1 MFEYLWGN
9 IYILTVDVSEKML
22 GENIDNSVLI
32 KLKEDKV
39 IRGLLKGF
47 DQHMNLILSDSEE
60 ILEGGNVAL
69 GVIVVRGDNVVII
82 SPSITK

>member
-1 MFEYLWGN
+1 M
-9 IYILTVDVSEKML
+9 TVDVSEKIL
-22 GENIDNSVLI
+22 GENIGNSVLI

-60 ILEGGNVAL
+60 ILDEGNVDL
-69 GVIVVRGDNVVII
+69 GVIVVRGDNVVMI
-82 SPSITK
+82 SPSVAK

>member
-1 MFEYLWGN
+1 M
-9 IYILTVDVSEKML
+9 TVDVSEKIL
-22 GENIDNSVLI
+22 GENINNSVLI

-60 ILEGGNVAL
+60 ILGEGNVDL
-69 GVIVVRGDNVVII
+69 GVIVVRGVNVVMI
-82 SPSITK
+82 SPCVTK

>member
-1 MFEYLWGN
+1 MFDYIWGSV
-9 IYILTVDVSEKML
+9 YTMTVDVSEKIL
-22 GENIDNSVLI
+22 GENIGNSVLI

-60 ILEGGNVAL
+60 ILDEGNVDL
-69 GVIVVRGDNVVII
+69 GVIVVRGDNVVMI
-82 SPSITK
+82 SPSVTK

>member
-1 MFEYLWGN
+1 M
-9 IYILTVDVSEKML
+9 TVDVSEKIL
-22 GENIDNSVLI
+22 GENINNSVLI

-60 ILEGGNVAL
+60 ILDEVNVDL
-69 GVIVVRGDNVVII
+69 GVIVVRGDNVVMI
-82 SPSITK
+82 SPSVAK

>member
-1 MFEYLWGN
+1 M
-9 IYILTVDVSEKML
+9 TVDVSEKIL
-22 GENIDNSVLI
+22 GENIGNSVLI

-60 ILEGGNVAL
+60 ILGEGNVDL
-69 GVIVVRGDNVVII
+69 GVIVVSGDNVVMI
-82 SPSITK
+82 SPSVTK

>member
-1 MFEYLWGN
+1 MFDYIWGSV
-9 IYILTVDVSEKML
+9 YTMTVDVSEKIL
-22 GENIDNSVLI
+22 GENINNSVLI

-60 ILEGGNVAL
+60 ILGEGNVDL
-69 GVIVVRGDNVVII
+69 GVIVVRGDNVVMI
-82 SPSITK
+82 SPSVTK

>member
-1 MFEYLWGN
+1 M
-9 IYILTVDVSEKML
+9 TVDVSEKIL
-22 GENIDNSVLI
+22 GENIGNSVLI

-60 ILEGGNVAL
+60 ILDEGNVDL
-69 GVIVVRGDNVVII
+69 GVIVVRGDNVVMI
-82 SPSITK
+82 SPSVTK

>member
-1 MFEYLWGN
+1 M
-9 IYILTVDVSEKML
+9 TVDVSEKIL
-22 GENIDNSVLI
+22 GENINNSVLI

-60 ILEGGNVAL
+60 ILGEGNVDL
-69 GVIVVRGDNVVII
+69 GVIVVRGDNVVMI
-82 SPSITK
+82 SPSVTK

>member
-1 MFEYLWGN
+1 M
-9 IYILTVDVSEKML
+9 TVDVCEKVL

-32 KLKEDKV
+32 KLKEDKI

-47 DQHMNLILSDSEE
+47 DQHMNLVLSDSEE
-60 ILEGGNVAL
+60 ILEEGNVDL
-69 GVIVVRGDNVVII
+69 GVIVVRGDNVVMI

>member
-1 MFEYLWGN
+1 M
-9 IYILTVDVSEKML
+9 TVDVSEKIL
-22 GENIDNSVLI
+22 GENINNSVLI

-60 ILEGGNVAL
+60 ILGEGNVDL
-69 GVIVVRGDNVVII
+69 GVIVVRGDNVVMI
-82 SPSITK
+82 SPSVAK

>member
-1 MFEYLWGN
+1 M
-9 IYILTVDVSEKML
+9 TVDVSEKIL
-22 GENIDNSVLI
+22 GENIGNSVLI

-60 ILEGGNVAL
+60 ILGEGNVDL
-69 GVIVVRGDNVVII
+69 GVIVVRGDNVVMI
-82 SPSITK
+82 SPSVTK

>member
-1 MFEYLWGN
+1 
-9 IYILTVDVSEKML
+9 LTVDVCEKVL

-32 KLKEDKV
+32 KLKEDKI

-47 DQHMNLILSDSEE
+47 DQHMNLVLSDSEE
-60 ILEGGNVAL
+60 ILEEGNVDL
-69 GVIVVRGDNVVII
+69 GVIVVRGDNVVMI

>member
-1 MFEYLWGN
+1 M
-9 IYILTVDVSEKML
+9 TVDVSEKIL
-22 GENIDNSVLI
+22 GENINNSVLI

-60 ILEGGNVAL
+60 ILDEGNVDL
-69 GVIVVRGDNVVII
+69 GVIVVRGDNVVMI
-82 SPSITK
+82 SPSVTK

>member
-1 MFEYLWGN
+1 M
-9 IYILTVDVSEKML
+9 TVDVSEKIL
-22 GENIDNSVLI
+22 GENINNSVLI

-60 ILEGGNVAL
+60 ILDEGNVDL
-69 GVIVVRGDNVVII
+69 GVIVVRGDNVVMI
-82 SPSITK
+82 SPSVAK

>member
-1 MFEYLWGN
+1 MFDYIWGSV
-9 IYILTVDVSEKML
+9 YTMTVDVSEKIL
-22 GENIDNSVLI
+22 GENIGNSVLI

-60 ILEGGNVAL
+60 ILDEGNVDL
-69 GVIVVRGDNVVII
+69 GVIVVRGDNVVMI
-82 SPSITK
+82 SPSVAK

>member
-1 MFEYLWGN
+1 MFDYIWGSV
-9 IYILTVDVSEKML
+9 YTMTVDVSEKIL
-22 GENIDNSVLI
+22 GENINNSVLI

-60 ILEGGNVAL
+60 ILDEVNVDL
-69 GVIVVRGDNVVII
+69 GVIVVRGDNVVMI
-82 SPSITK
+82 SPSVAK